1 MDSHL
6 HDRCARPLRVAGSIL
21 AGVAIAALICL
32 RYVAFYLLMWLRV
45 IVAPVSY
52 FCAILGLIG
61 LCLAAPLVGDKT
73 LVWRLG
79 LFSFGAFAVGWVY
92 DGLLLV
98 LSPRPLVLSSGTV
111 DR

>member
-6 HDRCARPLRVAGSIL
+6 HDRGARPLRAAGSIL
-21 AGVAIAALICL
+21 AGAVIVALKGA
-32 RYVAFYLLMWLRV
+32 RYTAFYLLMWLRV
-45 IVAPVSY
+45 IVAPVSNA
-52 FCAILGLIG
+52 CAFLGLIG
-61 LCLAAPLVGDKT
+61 LCLAALLVGDKT

-79 LFSFGAFAVGWVY
+79 LFSFGAFVVGWVY

-98 LSPRPLVLSSGTV
+98 LSPRPLVLSNGTV